1 MIALPG
7 SGRTGLEVAAVSLVE
22 PWSWWPG
29 VRLAHEGDH
38 GAGGRRRH
46 PVRGGARPTAR
57 PGGPRSDGR
66 RGPSTNRHA
75 RPQRDV
81 HRDHLPGRPRRRH
94 HPTPRGPLPPGH
106 GLVAGRAGRPVGRLG
121 CRRQHD
127 RLSEV
132 PGHATRPRGGLGLP
146 PRVRGHGAEEPPR
159 HDVRLRSRAL
169 EAALGTGLAGR
180 QRPRGRPT
188 EPAGLDADPPGPG
201 APRENQPDPGGG
213 HCPPGAPPPDRR
225 QGFPGWPGRPEARPV
240 RRPVHCVGHRR
251 LLPRARRHRGLG
263 GGPPDARRLRHP
275 RLDGHRVAPRV
286 GPAGRDDG
294 YDGQSALRPPPPCPR
309 SAWRCG
315 TSGIGRILAR
325 PWRPPR
331 PSSTPRHRSPA
342 GDFPRRRPAETAD

>member
-1 MIALPG
+1 MERAG
-7 SGRTGLEVAAVSLVE
+7 AVVIPFAVE
-22 PWSWWPG
+22 
-29 VRLAHEGDH
+29 L
-38 GAGGRRRH
+38 
-46 PVRGGARPTAR
+46 
-57 PGGPRSDGR
+57 
-66 RGPSTNRHA
+66 
-75 RPQRDV
+75 
-81 HRDHLPGRPRRRH
+81 GRPLDLEGLDRTVGEVNPRIVTLVH
-94 HPTPRGPLPPGH
+94 NESPPGPPTRPPSSATSPDATGPLPPGH

-132 PGHATRPRGGLGLP
+132 PGPATRPRGGLGLP

-180 QRPRGRPT
+180 QRPRGQPT

-201 APRENQPDPGGG
+201 APRGNQPDPGGG

-225 QGFPGWPGRPEARPV
+225 QGFPGRPGRPEARPV
-240 RRPVHCVGHRR
+240 RRPVHRVGHRR

-342 GDFPRRRPAETAD
+342 DDFPRRRPAETAD